1 MIHAAVPGALYP
13 VQEDLRMIKGALSAA
28 ALVAGLSLTPVAASA
43 APIIGGA
50 TAIDITATS
59 TFQSLGYGVATYGTA
74 SSFTVGSDIVA
85 TFLVTGGTRN
95 DSTGSL
101 LVEHAG
107 SGLNFTSGGN
117 TLRIGDFV
125 IDTAAGLVR
134 GSASANGFTL
144 GSNLSLFNLGTGSVL
159 TLTNEAAAAFTTTLG
174 APSLAGATIG
184 TASPTLVFGP
194 SGVPEPASWGL
205 MIAGVGF
212 VGASLRRRASRTTR
226 LAAA

>member
-50 TAIDITATS
+50 TAIDITAAS
-59 TFQSLGYGVATYGTA
+59 AFKSLGYTVATYGTA
-74 SSFTVGSDIVA
+74 SAFPVGNDLIA
-85 TFLVTGGTRN
+85 AFLITGGNRN
-95 DSTGSL
+95 ESTGAM
-101 LVEHAG
+101 VINHAG
-107 SGLNFTSGGN
+107 SGLNFSLGGN
-117 TLRIGDFV
+117 TLSIGNFE

-144 GSNLSLFNLGTGSVL
+144 GSNLSLFNLGAGSVL
-159 TLTNEAAAAFTTTLG
+159 TLTDEAAAAFNTTLG
-174 APSLAGATIG
+174 TTGLAGATMG
-184 TASPTLVFGP
+184 TANPVAVFGP

-212 VGASLRRRASRTTR
+212 VGASLRRRARIAR
-226 LAAA
+226 PAAA

>member
-1 MIHAAVPGALYP
+1 
-13 VQEDLRMIKGALSAA
+13 MIKVALSAA

-59 TFQSLGYGVATYGTA
+59 TFKSLGYKVATYGTA
-74 SSFTVGSDIVA
+74 SAFTIGNDLVA
-85 TFLVTGGTRN
+85 AFLITGGTRDN
-95 DSTGSL
+95 STGAMIIN
-101 LVEHAG
+101 HAG
-107 SGLNFTSGGN
+107 SGLKFSLGGN
-117 TLRIGDFV
+117 TLSIGNFE

-144 GSNLSLFNLGTGSVL
+144 GSNLSLFNIGAGSVL
-159 TLTNEAAAAFTTTLG
+159 TLTNEAGAAFNTTLG
-174 APSLAGATIG
+174 TPGLTGATIG
-184 TASPTLVFGP
+184 TANPVAVFGP

-212 VGASLRRRASRTTR
+212 AGASLRRRTRNAAR

>member
-1 MIHAAVPGALYP
+1 
-13 VQEDLRMIKGALSAA
+13 MIKGALSAA

-50 TAIDITATS
+50 TAIDLTATS

-74 SSFTVGSDIVA
+74 SSFLSGGNIVA
-85 TFLVTGGTRN
+85 TFLVTGGSRDDATN
-95 DSTGSL
+95 AL
-101 LVEHAG
+101 LVQHAG
-107 SGLNFTSGGN
+107 SGLNFTSGSDTLSIGN
-117 TLRIGDFV
+117 FE

-144 GSNLSLFNLGTGSVL
+144 GDNISLFTLGANSML
-159 TLTNEAAAAFTTTLG
+159 MLTNEAAAAFTTTLG

-184 TASPTLVFGP
+184 TANPTIVFGP

-205 MIAGVGF
+205 MIAGFGF
-212 VGASLRRRASRTTR
+212 VGASLRRRANRTAR